1 MTTAFPGYPI
11 NARGWTMLEL
21 VIALIILAILVAL
34 AIPAYNNQIIK
45 ARRADGHAL
54 LFEAAQREQQ
64 FFTANNTYTS
74 TIGSGGLDMSAT
86 SQEGYYTLSV
96 ATTATTYTLTA
107 TRVSPQTADTYCG
120 NLTLTH
126 QGVKGVTNATWTAD
140 RCW

>member
-21 VIALIILAILVAL
+21 VIALLILAILVAL

-86 SQEGYYTLSV
+86 SQEGY
-96 ATTATTYTLTA
+96 
-107 TRVSPQTADTYCG
+107 TRCRSLP
-120 NLTLTH
+120 
-126 QGVKGVTNATWTAD
+126 
-140 RCW
+140 RPRPIR